1 MKILVLGADGFIG
14 RHATQTLIGAGH
26 QVYPSTYDGSLDER
40 YKIDLNSVEDIARVL
55 KETTPDVVL
64 NCAGIVDNSEKAAL
78 NVVFTE
84 NIYKAIDPVNRSVKK
99 VIVTGSAAEYGLVN
113 KEQLPVSESAPVHP
127 ESIYGS
133 YKAEE
138 TKRALKLGNELGVP
152 TIIARLFNPLGA
164 NMHPRM
170 LLPNLMS
177 QIREFKD
184 GVRGA
189 LELSRLDA
197 LRDYIDV
204 RDIAEA
210 YRLLVEKDV
219 DDGVYNVGSGS
230 ATPNQ
235 LLIELLLDTSG
246 LPRTTPVH
254 ETSAEPEK
262 LAACQADIT
271 RIRQQTGWSPV
282 YSLKDTIEGAFHA
295 NQKERE

>member
-1 MKILVLGADGFIG
+1 MKILILGADGFIG
-14 RHATQTLIGAGH
+14 RHATQALTSAGH
-26 QVYPSTYDGSLDER
+26 EVCRSTYDGALDKR
-40 YKIDLNSVEDIARVL
+40 YKIDLNSVEDVSRVL
-55 KETTPDVVL
+55 VETGPDVIV

-84 NIYKAIDPVNRSVKK
+84 NIYKAIATTKQPVKK
-99 VIVTGSAAEYGLVN
+99 VIVTGSAAEYGFFE
-113 KEQLPVSESAPVHP
+113 EQVPVPETAPIQP
-127 ESIYGS
+127 GSIYGT

-138 TKRALKLGNELGVP
+138 TRRALELGRELGVN
-152 TIIARLFNPLGA
+152 TVIARLFNPLGA

-170 LLPNLMS
+170 LLPNLIG
-177 QIREFKD
+177 QTKDIQRGIRST
-184 GVRGA
+184 

-197 LRDYIDV
+197 IRDYIDV

-219 DDGVYNVGSGS
+219 ENGAYNVGSGV
-230 ATPNQ
+230 ATSNKG
-235 LLIELLLDTSG
+235 LVDLLLSVSG
-246 LPRTTPVH
+246 LPGATPVQ

-271 RIRQQTGWSPV
+271 RIHQQTSWDPV

-295 NQKERE
+295 S